1 MFVFW
6 LACGAVVSSAVDVTK
21 TSFYKADAASACL
34 PQDRIFDQSE
44 CQSAGQ
50 NQGYTFQKVVHATD
64 RPAGCFWDNSGGSYL
79 NTNGASSGTFWNGV
93 GGLCNQDLQHFDL
106 RLTYPGC
113 GTEILN
119 QGGCGSCW
127 AFGTIEA
134 VSDRFCV
141 MGKHLTVSPQTLVSC
156 PDSKGGCGGGAESN
170 AYNYIASHGL
180 PTCTNQCASGCE
192 PYGSG
197 PQTCQSGQED
207 VLKDRCYG
215 PIHTCSTET
224 QCHDGSHATFYKVRD
239 HTKSTLDTDQEIV
252 KAQLRTH
259 GSVSGGLS
267 VYQNWG
273 GWVKNNG
280 VDAVYDSHEGT
291 AHVGAH
297 AIKISGYGVSGG
309 KKYWLVQNSWGSG
322 FADGGYIKMLRNT
335 TNSEE
340 NGILWDKAEWATP
353 VVQNVFALEPDVSP
367 AEQMSD
373 EIRITGGWMTADHT
387 HPDLQELAQT
397 TLQEAN
403 APGYFVSLAQV
414 ETQVVAGFNA
424 RFTIETS
431 EGTLRIES
439 RFDSNG
445 KMLGSPAVSSL
456 MV

>member
-1 MFVFW
+1 M
-6 LACGAVVSSAVDVTK
+6 
-21 TSFYKADAASACL
+21 
-34 PQDRIFDQSE
+34 
-44 CQSAGQ
+44 
-50 NQGYTFQKVVHATD
+50 
-64 RPAGCFWDNSGGSYL
+64 
-79 NTNGASSGTFWNGV
+79 
-93 GGLCNQDLQHFDL
+93 
-106 RLTYPGC
+106 
-113 GTEILN
+113 
-119 QGGCGSCW
+119 
-127 AFGTIEA
+127 
-134 VSDRFCV
+134 
-141 MGKHLTVSPQTLVSC
+141 
-156 PDSKGGCGGGAESN
+156 
-170 AYNYIASHGL
+170 
-180 PTCTNQCASGCE
+180 
-192 PYGSG
+192 
-197 PQTCQSGQED
+197 
-207 VLKDRCYG
+207 
-215 PIHTCSTET
+215 
-224 QCHDGSHATFYKVRD
+224 
-239 HTKSTLDTDQEIV
+239 
-252 KAQLRTH
+252 
-259 GSVSGGLS
+259 
-267 VYQNWG
+267 YQNWG

-280 VDAVYDSHEGT
+280 VDAVYDSHEGS

-439 RFDSNG
+439 RFDSDG